1 MEIAIVNFIEIDQAA
16 DAKAPANVTRD
27 LTNIGQAGLST
38 AGLRFCQLKT
48 NSSIVLEFWILS
60 IINYILWV

>member
-1 MEIAIVNFIEIDQAA
+1 MKIAIVNFFEIDQAA
-16 DAKAPANVTRD
+16 YAEALANVARD

-38 AGLRFCQLKT
+38 ARLRLET

-60 IINYILWV
+60 IISYILWI